1 MAYEQ
6 ENMRARMKAISRNL
20 GELSLEE
27 QQKLVDGLQNVPV
40 KQMLDQIQY
49 MENVMLPKIKANR
62 GENSED
68 YKFYA
73 GLCNS
78 LLWACLIHDRYDA
91 LQTRAGSLQMM
102 NEFLRER
109 LAVAEKTLDR
119 WNAAEDIIMNKTLSQ
134 YATGVSRRVEELLKN
149 R

>member
-1 MAYEQ
+1 MAYEGEKIRLQ
-6 ENMRARMKAISRNL
+6 MKAISRNL
-20 GELSLEE
+20 SELSLEE
-27 QQKLVDGLQNVPV
+27 QQKLSDGLQNVPI

-49 MENVMLPKIKANR
+49 MENIMLPKIKANR

-68 YKFYA
+68 YKFYS

-91 LQTRAGSLQMM
+91 LQTRATGLQIQ

-109 LAVAEKTLDR
+109 LATAEKTLDR
-119 WNAAEDIIMNKTLSQ
+119 WYAAEDIIMNKTLNQ
-134 YATGVSRRVEELLKN
+134 YSAAISRRAEELLKN